1 MRYGSLI
8 NLIADG
14 CQSKEPEVGDGVTFL
29 YWSDRKPGTI
39 VEVERFKT
47 GQRAGQVKAVVVVGD
62 KAIRTDNNGRSDA
75 QSYRFETV
83 WDGPRTRVTVRKDG
97 KWKTEGGTRVLI
109 GERDAYHDYSF

>member
-1 MRYGSLI
+1 MRYGSLT

-14 CQSKEPEVGDGVTFL
+14 RQSKEPEVGDGVTFV
-29 YWSDRKPGTI
+29 YWSDRKPGTV

-47 GQRAGQVKAVVVVGD
+47 GPQAGQVKAVLVTDD
-62 KAIRTDNNGRSDA
+62 KAIRTDSNGMSDA

-83 WDGPRTRVTVRKDG
+83 WDGPRTRATLRKDG
-97 KWKTEGGTRVLI
+97 KWKTKGGTRVLI